1 MAKVAQAE
9 SVFLENAR
17 ELVPKLWERA
27 QETEKIRRIPRRQ

>member
-1 MAKVAQAE
+1 MAKVAHAE

-27 QETEKIRRIPRRQ
+27 PETERSDEYLRRQ